1 MPAKKKKLKTSAPA
15 ALFLGRLQRDFVVTA
30 QQQALIDQPGGNLLY
45 AASAYKLWGDK
56 PGLVARIGS
65 DFPANWIEEF
75 GEHGFDTRGVHTV
88 AVPADQR
95 RFIAY
100 PDVFTAQQEQPVKHF
115 GKLGL
120 PFPKSLLGYK
130 PPSPHTD
137 SKRERSLL
145 ALRPEDIP
153 SEYLS
158 AKAAHLC
165 PLDYFSHH
173 LLPATLRSAG
183 IQTVTLDAGANYM
196 HPGYWNEV
204 PELVN
209 GLTVF
214 LADEQKMRNLF
225 ASKRADLWEMA
236 EGIAKFNCQA
246 VVIKSLT
253 FGQYLYDAAA
263 GKRYHIPAY
272 PARIADIT
280 SAGSSFCGGFLA
292 GLMRTQDLLEATL
305 IGSATASLAMEGSG
319 AFYISD
325 SLTGLAEARVES
337 LSQAVKV
344 V

>member
-1 MPAKKKKLKTSAPA
+1 MPSKKKKSKPSAPE
-15 ALFLGRLQRDFVVTA
+15 ALFLGRLQRDFVITA

-45 AASAYKLWGDK
+45 AASAFKLWGDQA
-56 PGLVARIGS
+56 GLVARVGS
-65 DFPANWIEEF
+65 DFPAKWIKQFDEL
-75 GEHGFDTRGVHTV
+75 GFDTRGIRSV
-88 AVPADQR
+88 AALADQR

-100 PDVFTAQQEQPVKHF
+100 PDTFTARQEQPIKHF
-115 GKLGL
+115 GRLGL

-137 SKRERSLL
+137 SKRERGLL
-145 ALRPEDIP
+145 SLRPEDIP
-153 SEYLS
+153 ADYLS

-196 HPGYWNEV
+196 HPRYWNEV

-225 ASKRADLWEMA
+225 ASKTTDLWEMA
-236 EGIAKFNCQA
+236 AGIAKFNCHA

-253 FGQYLYDAAA
+253 FGQYLYDEASA
-263 GKRYHIPAY
+263 KRYHIPAY

-292 GLMRTQDLLEATL
+292 GLMRKQDLLEATL

-325 SLTGLAEARVES
+325 SLTGLVDARVES
-337 LSQAVKV
+337 LRQAVKIV
-344 V
+344 

>member
-1 MPAKKKKLKTSAPA
+1 MPAKKAKNKKSAPE
-15 ALFLGRLQRDFVVTA
+15 ALFLGRLQRDFVITA
-30 QQQALIDQPGGNLLY
+30 QQQARIDEPGGNLLY
-45 AASAYKLWGDK
+45 AASAYKLWEDQ
-56 PGLVARIGS
+56 PGLVARVGNE
-65 DFPANWIEEF
+65 FPGKWIKEF
-75 GEHGFDTRGVHTV
+75 GKHGFDTRGIRVISSST
-88 AVPADQR
+88 DQR

-100 PDVFTAQQEQPVKHF
+100 PDVFTARQEQPIKHF

-137 SKRERSLL
+137 PKRERGLL
-145 ALRPEDIP
+145 SLRPEDIP
-153 SEYLS
+153 KEYLK
-158 AKAAHLC
+158 AKVAHLC

-173 LLPATLRSAG
+173 LLPAALRGAG

-196 HPGYWNEV
+196 HPRYWTEF
-204 PELVN
+204 PKLVN

-214 LADEQKMRNLF
+214 MADEQKLRNLF
-225 ASKRADLWEMA
+225 SKKSADLWEMA

-263 GKRYHIPAY
+263 GRRYHVPAY

-280 SAGSSFCGGFLA
+280 SAGSSFCGGFVA
-292 GLMRTQDLLEATL
+292 GLMRKQDLLEATL
-305 IGSATASLAMEGSG
+305 IGCATASLAMEGSG

-337 LSQAVKV
+337 LRQAVKIV
-344 V
+344 